1 MGLAAS
7 KRRGPFCLRGEEMT
21 NVAIIG
27 ATGYTAV
34 ESIKILLRHP
44 QAKLTYLTALPE
56 ECGPIEQIFPL
67 LRGRIDLPVEPL
79 DLAKAA
85 DRADVVLGCLPHKV
99 AMGFV
104 PQLRQAGLKVVDFS
118 ADYRLRDVATYEKF
132 YQTPHT
138 DRERI
143 GEAAYGL
150 PELFRDQIAGKSL
163 VANPGCYPT
172 CASLGL
178 APLVREKLIQTDGII
193 VNAITGISGAGRKAT
208 LAYHY
213 PEINENGFAY
223 GVGAHRHMPEMEQV
237 LADVGGT
244 PVTVLFQ
251 PHVVPLT
258 RGMLA
263 TIYAQPTKSV
273 SQKQLDELFHAAYD
287 DEPFVRLPGR
297 PPQMAAVSDTNFCDV
312 HATLVK
318 GKVVVFSAIDNLVKG
333 AAGQAVQNMNLICGY
348 PETTGLL

>member
-7 KRRGPFCLRGEEMT
+7 KRRGPFCLRGNEMT

-34 ESIKILLRHP
+34 ETIKILLRHP

-99 AMGFV
+99 SMGFV

-132 YQTPHT
+132 YQVPHT

-143 GEAAYGL
+143 AEAAYGL
-150 PELFRDQIAGKSL
+150 PELFRNQIVGKSL

-172 CASLGL
+172 CAVLGL
-178 APLVREKLIQTDGII
+178 APLVREKLIETDGII
-193 VNAITGISGAGRKAT
+193 VNAVTGVSGAGRKPT

-213 PEINENGFAY
+213 PEINENGFGY
-223 GVGAHRHMPEMEQV
+223 GVGTHRHMPEMEQV
-237 LADVGGT
+237 LADVGSG

-263 TIYAQPTKSV
+263 TIYAEPTRSI
-273 SQKQLDELFHAAYD
+273 SQKQLDELFHAAYG

-312 HATLVK
+312 HATMVK
-318 GKVVVFSAIDNLVKG
+318 GKVVVFSALDNLVKG

-348 PETTGLL
+348 PETAGLL

>member
-7 KRRGPFCLRGEEMT
+7 KRRGPFCLRGDEMT

-67 LRGRIDLPVEPL
+67 LRDRIDLPVEPL
-79 DLAKAA
+79 DLTKAA

-132 YQTPHT
+132 YQVPHT

-143 GEAAYGL
+143 DEAAYGL

-172 CASLGL
+172 CTALGL
-178 APLVREKLIQTDGII
+178 APLVREKLIRTDGII
-193 VNAITGISGAGRKAT
+193 VNAMTGVSGAGRKAT

-213 PEINENGFAY
+213 PEMNENGFAY
-223 GVGAHRHMPEMEQV
+223 GVGTHRHMPEMEQV
-237 LADVGGT
+237 LADVGAG

-263 TIYAQPTKSV
+263 TMYAEPTRSI
-273 SQKQLDELFHAAYD
+273 SQKQLDEVFHAAYG

-312 HATLVK
+312 YATVVK
-318 GKVVVFSAIDNLVKG
+318 GKVVVFSALDNLVKG

-348 PETTGLL
+348 EETAGLL